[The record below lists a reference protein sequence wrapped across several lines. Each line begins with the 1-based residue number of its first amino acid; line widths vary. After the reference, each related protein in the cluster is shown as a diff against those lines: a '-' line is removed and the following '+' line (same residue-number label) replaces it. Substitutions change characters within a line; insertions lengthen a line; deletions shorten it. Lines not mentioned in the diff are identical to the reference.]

1 MPRAITR
8 PIRHLCRDRRG
19 VAAVEF
25 AIIATIMV
33 TLMLG
38 AYDFGNAAQEQVAL
52 QEAVRAGGAYA
63 QSRPSDLTGIRNSV
77 ANALPAGW
85 ALSNAGGVAA
95 VACFCL
101 NPATGVTTPLG
112 SCTDANL
119 SSCTGANIGKV
130 VTVTATMPYTHIGSL
145 FAAVIPN
152 NTAQYAARI
161 Q

>member
-1 MPRAITR
+1 MSRVIPSLRR
-8 PIRHLCRDRRG
+8 LHQDRRG

-33 TLMLG
+33 TLLLG
-38 AYDFGNAAQEQVAL
+38 TYDFGNAAQEQIAL

-63 QSRPSDLTGIRNSV
+63 QSRPSNVAGIQSAV

-85 ALSNAGGVAA
+85 ALTGGVAA
-95 VACFCL
+95 VACYCL
-101 NPATGVTTPLG
+101 NPATNAKTALG
-112 SCTDANL
+112 ACTDANFGT
-119 SSCTGANIGKV
+119 CTGANIGKL
-130 VTVTATMPYTHIGSL
+130 VTITATMPYTHVGSL
-145 FAAVIPN
+145 FATALPN